1 MILKIYRIIHI
12 LWTGVFAF
20 FISIPLLE
28 HGSLEVE
35 YYIDLI
41 FIALWLIGVVFL
53 FIRSLSK
60 YGYILTLFPLI
71 YAIIIF
77 VI

>member
-28 HGSLEVE
+28 HGSLEIE

-41 FIALWLIGVVFL
+41 FIVLWLIGVVFL
-53 FIRSLSK
+53 FIKRVSK
-60 YGYILTLFPLI
+60 YGYLLTLLPLI
-71 YAIIIF
+71 YAIILF
-77 VI
+77 VT